1 MGVCQ
6 VDTANPTTITASP
19 MLIALLVTMLN
30 LDQDGVE
37 NFVHCTPTAL
47 NCEKASDRYKKE
59 KDPTTLQY
67 INYPNVLFNLYPI
80 RYFTLGTNFTLI
92 PELTLRNTKA
102 TYFLNNIDSLITI
115 WEDEGVD
122 LHNIPNYLL
131 IDRENKGGKINIENC
146 YFDYSRF
153 CKGLIAYNYWH
164 YKYNSANW
172 QYYSESNIQKAD
184 EEDLKYYINIKGSQ
198 FNRLNILNMREQA
211 KTLSLSGSI
220 EVIHPT
226 ESVKLEGGA
235 ITVDYTLYKFL
246 HKGIVLNLQGFP
258 GSVYISDSQFL
269 YIYIYIL
276 YIYIYILYIYIGRTR
291 I

>member
-1 MGVCQ
+1 MGIWYRDQYGLLCQ
-6 VDTANPTTITASP
+6 ADAASPTTITASKP
-19 MLIALLVTMLN
+19 FAKLMASLLN
-30 LDQDGVE
+30 LDPEDYAGKM
-37 NFVHCTPTAL
+37 HCTPTAL

-80 RYFTLGTNFTLI
+80 RYFTLGTNFTSI

-102 TYFLNNIDSLITI
+102 TYFINNIDSLITI

-172 QYYSESNIQKAD
+172 QYYSEPNIQKAD
-184 EEDLKYYINIKGSQ
+184 EGDLKYYINIKGSQ

-211 KTLSLSGSI
+211 KTLSLSGSF

-235 ITVDYTLYKFL
+235 ITVDYTLYKIL

-269 YIYIYIL
+269 YV
-276 YIYIYILYIYIGRTR
+276 YIYIYIYIYI
-291 I
+291 